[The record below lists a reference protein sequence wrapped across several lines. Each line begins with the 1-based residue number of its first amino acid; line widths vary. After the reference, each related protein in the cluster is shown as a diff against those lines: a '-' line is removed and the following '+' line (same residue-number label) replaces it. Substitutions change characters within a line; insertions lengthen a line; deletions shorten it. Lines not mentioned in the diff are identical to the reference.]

1 MNYDIF
7 PQTPRDTDHICL
19 LYHRVMYFSQL
30 ALDLEREIKL
40 AYERIIKM
48 CLVFKILRRF
58 STTLVF
64 KVRAPKLLKF

>member
-7 PQTPRDTDHICL
+7 PQTPRGTDHICL
-19 LYHRVMYFSQL
+19 PFHRVMYFSQL

-40 AYERIIKM
+40 AYERIIKR
-48 CLVFKILRRF
+48 CLMFKISRRF